1 MNRHQILLRLSFILT
16 AVVALVAD
24 QVSKM
29 WVMSNMQLGESLPP
43 DGLVRLTYVRN
54 SGVAFGLFPN
64 QTFIITL
71 AAIAGLAILLIYY
84 RLSPFR
90 NIYTYTAVGFILGG
104 ASGNLMDRIRLGYVT
119 DFLDFRVWPVFN
131 IGDSAVVLGT
141 GLMLY
146 FFLFKYRQ

>member
-1 MNRHQILLRLSFILT
+1 MNKQQILPRLSFILT
-16 AVVALVAD
+16 AIVALLAD

-29 WVMSNMQLGESLPP
+29 WIMSNMQVGQSIPP

-90 NIYTYTAVGFILGG
+90 NMYTYTSVGFILGG
-104 ASGNLMDRIRLGYVT
+104 ASGNLIDRIRLGYVT

-146 FFLFKYRQ
+146 YFFFKYRK

>member
-1 MNRHQILLRLSFILT
+1 MNKQQILPRLSFILT
-16 AVVALVAD
+16 AIVALLAD

-29 WVMSNMQLGESLPP
+29 WIMSNMQVGQSIPP

-90 NIYTYTAVGFILGG
+90 NMYTYTSVGFILGG
-104 ASGNLMDRIRLGYVT
+104 ASGNLIDRIRLGYLT

-146 FFLFKYRQ
+146 YFFFKYRK